1 MLFRSSTV
9 FKLNTKSGERK
20 IIRRAKG
27 YERQF
32 RLNCWNCDVPMC
44 YRCEDSAEAPLT
56 YVLPEAMG
64 TQADLYLQL
73 YQVGCMLRGA
83 LALGL
88 GADRCQIVLVH
99 SSPRPCARGVTR
111 AHRSQVPPCIQSTG
125 PLSVRLALEVTPEQP
140 KKAITHVNNAEVGV
154 AVCAPAREGLANAEV
169 LELMVRVRSP
179 PSHQRRLAKLLDE
192 ASERHPCHCLS
203 AIPCDLPL
211 SAAESRFSMRPRFHS
226 ISLFCRTH
234 VFPRLRSFSE
244 RCLACTFP
252 PPPPA
257 ETLPSTDLLI
267 HPFFTFPS
275 ST

>member
-1 MLFRSSTV
+1 MCCGESVLILGPGVHLTSLPRRRTDGATVLERSSTV

-73 YQVGCMLRGA
+73 YQV
-83 LALGL
+83 
-88 GADRCQIVLVH
+88 
-99 SSPRPCARGVTR
+99 
-111 AHRSQVPPCIQSTG
+111 PPCIQSTG

-169 LELMVRVRSP
+169 LELMVRVLSVTRQQLQLSRGVSTKSRFLLVSGMSAVDVFKKLRASVETDMLPVSTPVGGIPTVGPGADDAGPAATAGAASSVARRQWEMGEDLDDLAAP
-179 PSHQRRLAKLLDE
+179 PSIKQQ
-192 ASERHPCHCLS
+192 
-203 AIPCDLPL
+203 
-211 SAAESRFSMRPRFHS
+211 
-226 ISLFCRTH
+226 
-234 VFPRLRSFSE
+234 
-244 RCLACTFP
+244 TFRN
-252 PPPPA
+252 
-257 ETLPSTDLLI
+257 
-267 HPFFTFPS
+267 
-275 ST
+275 